1 MGIPLN
7 QKKDVFLDSHVRF
20 FEMVGGVYREVVY
33 DNMKNVVTRFIG
45 RNEKEPYCR
54 RKDQFVAVS
63 AEAGIGRNQRAYSEF
78 LQLRL
83 CG

>member
-45 RNEKEPYCR
+45 RNEKELNQDLEGFEDTLKQC
-54 RKDQFVAVS
+54 KGQLESVQTQM
-63 AEAGIGRNQRAYSEF
+63 EAAKTR
-78 LQLRL
+78 
-83 CG
+83 